1 MTHQALHRILS
12 RHRSSFAM
20 LWLFSVFFNTLVL
33 TMPLYMLTIFS
44 NVLTSRSQDTLM
56 LLTGAATLALLIQA
70 GLDFIRSR
78 LLIRVGV
85 TLDAELTPQVLES
98 VLRQSA
104 GNPRRNAQRLRDA
117 VELRSFLTGP
127 GIFNL
132 FDAPFVPLYVLLLYL
147 LHPMLGHLSL
157 AGSLLLLGIA
167 VVNELITRRPIESAL
182 KSNRHAQGRVE
193 EFVRNADAITAM
205 GMMPAVM
212 AQWGQSNRDSLSA
225 LARGTDSASISR
237 SLAKFVRLMLQ
248 VSLYGLGAYLY
259 LNNEVMIGAIVA
271 GSMLMGR
278 ALAPLEVVISTWKNM
293 VDAWDAYQRIGDT
306 LEAHAQ
312 SSTREPMAFGRP
324 RGALQ
329 LERVVVGVPGSE
341 RLTLKGVSLSLA
353 AGEFLGVIGPSGAG
367 KTTLAKVITGIV
379 APRAGSVRIDGI
391 EHSQR
396 DPDELGAHVGYLPQ
410 DLQLF
415 GGTVRQNIARLANGR
430 IDDAAVLRAATM
442 AGVHEAILRLPDGY
456 DTDIGEAGA
465 LLSAGQR
472 QHLALARALYGDPC
486 LLVLDEP
493 NSNLDSAAEE
503 ALLKALEQ
511 ARGQGVTLVVISH
524 RPGILQAADK
534 LLMLR
539 NGVAELFGPRAQV
552 MRQLAAAAAPPVS
565 AAPAVGAVTTVRS
578 AAEPATQP
586 KLQVV
591 QGEN

>member
-20 LWLFSVFFNTLVL
+20 LWLFSVFFNVLVL
-33 TMPLYMLTIFS
+33 VLPLYMLAIFS
-44 NVLTSRSQDTLM
+44 NVLTSRSQDTLL
-56 LLTGAATLALLIQA
+56 LLTGAAILALLIQA

-85 TLDAELTPQVLES
+85 TLDAQLTPQVLDS
-98 VLRQSA
+98 VIRQAA
-104 GNPRRNAQRLRDA
+104 GAPRRSAQRLRDA

-132 FDAPFVPLYVLLLYL
+132 FDAPFVPLYVLVIYL
-147 LHPMLGHLSL
+147 LHPMLGHLAL
-157 AGSLLLLGIA
+157 AGSLLLIVIA
-167 VVNELITRRPIESAL
+167 IGNEMITRRPIAAAL
-182 KSNRHAQGRVE
+182 KGNRHAQRRVE

-205 GMMPAVM
+205 GMMPAVV
-212 AQWGQSNRDSLSA
+212 AQWRQRNGESLIA

-237 SLAKFVRLMLQ
+237 ALAKFARLLLQ
-248 VSLYGLGAYLY
+248 VGLYGLGAYLY
-259 LNNEVMIGAIVA
+259 LQNEIMIGAIVA

-278 ALAPLEVVISTWKNM
+278 ALAPLEVVISTWKSM
-293 VDAWDAYQRIGDT
+293 VDAWDAYHRIDET
-306 LEAHAQ
+306 LDAQAHQAARQ
-312 SSTREPMAFGRP
+312 PMAFGRP
-324 RGALQ
+324 QGALQ
-329 LERVVVGVPGSE
+329 LERVVVGVPGSD
-341 RLTLKGVSLSLA
+341 RLTLKGVSLTLA

-367 KTTLAKVITGIV
+367 KSTLAKVITGIT
-379 APRAGSVRIDGI
+379 APRAGAVRLDGI
-391 EHSQR
+391 ERSQR
-396 DPDELGAHVGYLPQ
+396 DPDELGTRVGYLPQ

-415 GGTVRQNIARLANGR
+415 GGTVRQNIARLASDP
-430 IDDAAVLRAATM
+430 IDDAAVLRAAMM

-486 LLVLDEP
+486 LVVLDEP
-493 NSNLDSAAEE
+493 NSNLDSAAED

-511 ARGQGVTLVVISH
+511 ARSQGVTLVVVSH

-539 NGVAELFGPRAQV
+539 NGVVELFGPRAQV
-552 MRQLAAAAAPPVS
+552 MRQLAAAAAAPASGVS
-565 AAPAVGAVTTVRS
+565 AMGSVAAVRS
-578 AAEPATQP
+578 TAEPAAQP